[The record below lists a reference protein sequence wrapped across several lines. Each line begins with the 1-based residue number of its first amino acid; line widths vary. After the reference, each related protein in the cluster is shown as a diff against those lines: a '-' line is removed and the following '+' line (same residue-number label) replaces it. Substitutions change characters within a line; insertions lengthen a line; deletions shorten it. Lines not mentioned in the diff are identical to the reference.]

1 MQKPKNLLLII
12 PLGSP
17 YLKPDLPKVNSAAA
31 KLLRLVFRNVVVQ
44 YDHAADLVLATI
56 SLTIPRRVS
65 ANASRIPFGVSM
77 PRYWRAIA
85 SGVYPAS
92 VNSSASETRI
102 RVPLKIKRPLHT
114 RVSAAKC
121 LPISI
126 RAISVPPRRSLYQLT
141 DPIKSSPSRMTK
153 ARWLQEM
160 HNRGANVESGAL
172 QYYGIN
178 LKARYRC
185 AAIYVNKIEPA
196 DLPVE
201 QPRKFELVINLKT
214 AKQIGL
220 TIPQKVLVRADRVI
234 K

>member
-1 MQKPKNLLLII
+1 MTQTCAEESHVARKKRYLFCRMQKPQNLLLII

-31 KLLRLVFRNVVVQ
+31 KLLRLVFRDVVVQ
-44 YDHAADLVLATI
+44 YDHAADLVFATI

-65 ANASRIPFGVSM
+65 ANASRTPFGVSM

-121 LPISI
+121 LPISK
-126 RAISVPPRRSLYQLT
+126 RAISVPPHRSVYQLP
-141 DPIKSSPSRMTK
+141 DSIKSTLSPMVK
-153 ARWLQEM
+153 ACRVRET
-160 HNRGANVESGAL
+160 HNRGTV
-172 QYYGIN
+172 
-178 LKARYRC
+178 
-185 AAIYVNKIEPA
+185 V
-196 DLPVE
+196 
-201 QPRKFELVINLKT
+201 
-214 AKQIGL
+214 
-220 TIPQKVLVRADRVI
+220 
-234 K
+234 

>member
-17 YLKPDLPKVNSAAA
+17 YLKPDLPKVNSAAP
-31 KLLRLVFRNVVVQ
+31 KLLRLVFRDVVVQ

-65 ANASRIPFGVSM
+65 ANASRTPFGVSI

-121 LPISI
+121 LPISM
-126 RAISVPPRRSLYQLT
+126 RAISIPPRWSVYQLPA
-141 DPIKSSPSRMTK
+141 PIKSSKRRIIVALMLRAALSALR
-153 ARWLQEM
+153 
-160 HNRGANVESGAL
+160 NR
-172 QYYGIN
+172 
-178 LKARYRC
+178 
-185 AAIYVNKIEPA
+185 
-196 DLPVE
+196 
-201 QPRKFELVINLKT
+201 
-214 AKQIGL
+214 
-220 TIPQKVLVRADRVI
+220 
-234 K
+234 

>member
-121 LPISI
+121 LPISM
-126 RAISVPPRRSLYQLT
+126 RAISIPPRWSVYQLPA
-141 DPIKSSPSRMTK
+141 PIKSTPSRMIRTL
-153 ARWLQEM
+153 WLQET
-160 HNRGANVESGAL
+160 HNRGVDVESGAFRTEES
-172 QYYGIN
+172 I
-178 LKARYRC
+178 R
-185 AAIYVNKIEPA
+185 
-196 DLPVE
+196 
-201 QPRKFELVINLKT
+201 
-214 AKQIGL
+214 
-220 TIPQKVLVRADRVI
+220 RVTVVP
-234 K
+234 